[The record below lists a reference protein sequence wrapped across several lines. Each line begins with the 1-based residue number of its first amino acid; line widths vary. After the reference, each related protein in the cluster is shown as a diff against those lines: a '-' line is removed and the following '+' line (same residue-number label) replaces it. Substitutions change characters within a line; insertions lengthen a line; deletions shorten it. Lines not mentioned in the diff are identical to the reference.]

1 MARRNTVQQKAVACQ
16 LSKLHGS
23 HPTADEVYSAVSAE
37 YPTVSKATVYRVLN
51 RMAEEG
57 TALKVNVSDGP
68 DRFDDTLQ
76 AHYHV
81 LCTRCGRVDDVEVSP
96 AVGSLDLDA
105 AAKAAGYTITGHDL
119 LFRGVCP
126 NCKKGGS
133 QDE

>member
-1 MARRNTVQQKAVACQ
+1 MVRRNTVQQKAVATQ
-16 LSKLHGS
+16 LKKLHGA
-23 HPTADEVYSAVSAE
+23 HPTADQVHAAVSAE

-68 DRFDDTLQ
+68 DRFDDTLK

-81 LCTRCGRVDDVEVSP
+81 LCTVCGRVDDVEVDP
-96 AVGSLDLDA
+96 ALASFDLDA
-105 AAKAAGYTITGHDL
+105 AAQAAGYTITGHDL

-126 NCKKGGS
+126 SCKREGGC
-133 QDE
+133 DA

>member
-1 MARRNTVQQKAVACQ
+1 MARRNTVQQTAVANK
-16 LSKLHGS
+16 LSMLHGS
-23 HPTADEVYSAVSAE
+23 HPTADEVHAAVSAE

-68 DRFDDTLQ
+68 DRFDDTLKP
-76 AHYHV
+76 HYHV
-81 LCTRCGRVDDVEVSP
+81 LCTECGRVDDVEASKEL
-96 AVGSLDLDA
+96 ASFDLDA

-126 NCKKGGS
+126 NCKKGGGNG
-133 QDE
+133 E

>member
-37 YPTVSKATVYRVLN
+37 HPTVSKATVYRVLN

-81 LCTRCGRVDDVEVSP
+81 LCTRCGRVDDVEVSS
-96 AVGSLDLDA
+96 AVASLDLDA

>member
-1 MARRNTVQQKAVACQ
+1 MARRNTVQQKAVASK
-16 LSKLHGS
+16 LAKLHGS

-76 AHYHV
+76 THYHV
-81 LCTRCGRVDDVEVSP
+81 LCMQCGRVDDVEVSP
-96 AVGSLDLDA
+96 ALTSLDLDA

>member
-96 AVGSLDLDA
+96 AVGSFDLDA

>member
-1 MARRNTVQQKAVACQ
+1 MARRNTVQQKAVASK
-16 LSKLHGS
+16 LAKLHGS

-81 LCTRCGRVDDVEVSP
+81 LCMQCGRVDDVEVSP
-96 AVGSLDLDA
+96 ALTSLDLDA

-133 QDE
+133 QNE

>member
-81 LCTRCGRVDDVEVSP
+81 LCTRCGRVDDVEVSS
-96 AVGSLDLDA
+96 AVASLDLDA

>member
-76 AHYHV
+76 THYHV
-81 LCTRCGRVDDVEVSP
+81 LCTQCGRVDDVEVSP
-96 AVGSLDLDA
+96 AVASLDLNA

>member
-1 MARRNTVQQKAVACQ
+1 MVRRNTVQQKAVATQ
-16 LSKLHGS
+16 LKKLHGT
-23 HPTADEVYSAVSAE
+23 HPTADQVHDAVSAE

-68 DRFDDTLQ
+68 DRFDDTLK

-81 LCTRCGRVDDVEVSP
+81 LCTVCGRVDDVEVDS
-96 AVGSLDLDA
+96 ALAAFDLDA
-105 AAKAAGYTITGHDL
+105 AAQAAGYTITGHDL

-126 NCKKGGS
+126 SCKREGGC
-133 QDE
+133 DA

>member
-1 MARRNTVQQKAVACQ
+1 MVRRNTVQQKAVACQ

-37 YPTVSKATVYRVLN
+37 HPTVSKATVYRVLN

-81 LCTRCGRVDDVEVSP
+81 LCTQCGRVDDVEVSP
-96 AVGSLDLDA
+96 AVCSFDLDA